1 MNNTVMHTTFHE
13 VHHKFMKINRL
24 HRSAVEKR
32 MSNCEIHRS
41 QHMLL
46 MFLHR
51 CEKTPT
57 QREIAD
63 RFEIS
68 PAAVATSL
76 KKLEADG
83 YITRQT
89 NESDV
94 RQNMISITDK
104 GRKVVEFSKSTF
116 DELDRMTY
124 DSLTEQELCELDRLL
139 TKIIGSFEER

>member
-1 MNNTVMHTTFHE
+1 MENKKTSPTPHE
-13 VHHKFMKINRL
+13 IHHRFMKINRL

-32 MSNCEIHRS
+32 MSGCGIHRS

-51 CEKTPT
+51 CESTPT

-83 YITRQT
+83 YITRQA
-89 NESDV
+89 NKSDT

-104 GRKVVEFSKSTF
+104 GRAVVEFSKSTF

-124 DSLTEQELCELDRLL
+124 SALSEQELCELYRLL
-139 TKIIGSFEER
+139 TKIIENFEER

>member
-1 MNNTVMHTTFHE
+1 MNTNIKQPSFHE

-32 MSNCEIHRS
+32 MSGCEIHRS

-51 CEKTPT
+51 CETTPT

-83 YITRQT
+83 YITRQA
-89 NESDV
+89 NESDS

-104 GRKVVEFSKSTF
+104 GRQVVEFSKLTF

-124 DSLTEQELCELDRLL
+124 ESLTEQELCELDRLL
-139 TKIIGSFEER
+139 AKIIGNFEER

>member
-1 MNNTVMHTTFHE
+1 MEKILDIPTPHE
-13 VHHKFMKINRL
+13 VHHKFMKLNRL
-24 HRSAVEKR
+24 HRIAVEKR
-32 MSNCEIHRS
+32 INDCGIHRS

-51 CEKTPT
+51 CENIPT

-83 YITRQT
+83 YITRQA
-89 NESDV
+89 NESDT
-94 RQNMISITDK
+94 RQNMIFITDK
-104 GRKVVEFSKSTF
+104 GRSMVKFSKSTF
-116 DELDRMTY
+116 EELDNLTY
-124 DSLTEQELCELDRLL
+124 SALTKSELSELDRLL
-139 TKIIGSFEER
+139 TKIIDNLEER

>member
-1 MNNTVMHTTFHE
+1 MENIKHSPSVHE
-13 VHHKFMKINRL
+13 IHHKFMKLNRL
-24 HRSAVEKR
+24 HRQAVERK
-32 MSNCEIHRS
+32 MSGCAIHRS

-89 NESDV
+89 NESDT
-94 RQNMISITDK
+94 RENMISITDK
-104 GRKVVEFSKSTF
+104 GRQIVEFSKSTF
-116 DELDRMTY
+116 DELDRQTY
-124 DSLTEQELCELDRLL
+124 SSLTESELAEFNRLL
-139 TKIIGSFEER
+139 CKIIGNLEER